1 MKFEIDFL
9 HDITEEELEI
19 LAEIIRNKGGVN
31 CSLKSRNKYE
41 NKHKYVDAVIDELL
55 NYGSNTLW
63 FKESYITVLTDV
75 CKKLDVQYDS
85 NDEMGRSLLGKAFGI
100 MYDNLKGEEK
110 NEIINVIFSDY
121 NERRK
126 YYGDGSSFSFEN
138 IFKMGDNMV
147 LYLLSMIMA
156 NSIAKAIIGRGLS
169 LASGVVFTRV
179 LSLVSGPLA
188 AIMGALTIKE
198 IAGPAYRV
206 TIPAVVY
213 IESMRIMEE
222 TREKGVKPFSE
233 EVKDVDKIDDVI
245 YL

>member
-1 MKFEIDFL
+1 MKFGIDFL
-9 HDITEEELEI
+9 YDMAEEELEI
-19 LAEIIRNKGGVN
+19 LAEIIRNKGGVT
-31 CSLKSRNKYE
+31 CSLKTRNKYE
-41 NKHKYVDAVIDELL
+41 NKHRYVDAVINEILD
-55 NYGSNTLW
+55 YGSNTLW
-63 FKESYITVLTDV
+63 FKESYITLLTDV
-75 CKKLDVQYDS
+75 CKKLNVKYDN
-85 NDEMGRSLLGKAFGI
+85 NDEMGRALLGKAFGI

-110 NEIINVIFSDY
+110 NEIINVIFSDD

-138 IFKMGDNMV
+138 IFKMGDNMM

-169 LASGVVFTRV
+169 LASGVVFTRI

-188 AIMGALTIKE
+188 AILGALTIKE

-206 TIPAVVY
+206 TIPVVVY

-222 TREKGVKPFSE
+222 TREKGVK
-233 EVKDVDKIDDVI
+233 DVDKTDDVI